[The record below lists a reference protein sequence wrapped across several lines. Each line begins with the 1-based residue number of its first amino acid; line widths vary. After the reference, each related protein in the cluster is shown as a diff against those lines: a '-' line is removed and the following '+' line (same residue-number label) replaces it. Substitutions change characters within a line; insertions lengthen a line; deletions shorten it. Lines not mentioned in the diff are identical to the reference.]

1 MALLSILPKSVY
13 KKCTER
19 ETNLQTNETKIF
31 TVRNFTD
38 FDERFAVTMVLASV
52 KLSMPGGDSA
62 KKRKRRCD
70 APSIP
75 GDAGSQDPSSAPRTK
90 RRRASGAT
98 RSTTAAAARTV
109 TTDSGTVTLEEE
121 FRQLSRGGGVVHPR
135 GRDPTPRPSP
145 LRIKLSVKR
154 VANQTTAAA
163 AAAGPDFRNK
173 TKVDQLHGTGH
184 RSAFGAPVPSL
195 QPWCASEDAPPPR
208 DYRSLIEEHRNKEM
222 SSSARGGEGEG
233 GSGLWV
239 CRHCGARR
247 KEGKRGAALSNL
259 LSHLRSC
266 VKSDVVEEYL
276 NNHGKSAGTKK
287 PPAKKS
293 SLVAAKREA
302 KPTTTTLDGSCASV
316 LPPRIQPAKSDV
328 CLGDGSNR
336 GYRLLKDA
344 VKGVRM
350 SVDEESWEYM
360 AVSQTL
366 EGLRRVH
373 RHPNRRFLVRSPG
386 NGWVEASDT
395 VVRKKIIALY
405 RRYFRFKSG
414 KVAADPLPGPMNC
427 GTGAPFGLGADPFAV
442 FEETEPRRPGTDL
455 DAGIIRHVLIEE
467 DVSLPVPGHETGP
480 RGSALHGPFEV
491 SISESSAASIGDGA
505 HSSSFQKVTATGD
518 DEPGEVER
526 SWETSVYREVRSQ
539 IAAKWYTLEQ
549 EREQRAVLL
558 QQQMVELRAAQS
570 TYAERKALVESAHA
584 RYSELAANAG
594 VAVDRWTSSSAAVDD
609 IADLRATD
617 TRTYG
622 EAEDAL
628 AGRIKKRVGAL
639 KAATV
644 ELDGELGLWKDRTGE
659 LENLISALDRPT
671 EDYLRA
677 NARLAELEAQAE
689 DLLKHELV

>member
-1 MALLSILPKSVY
+1 VNV
-13 KKCTER
+13 
-19 ETNLQTNETKIF
+19 TN
-31 TVRNFTD
+31 
-38 FDERFAVTMVLASV
+38 FDERFAFIMVLASV
-52 KLSMPGGDSA
+52 KLSMPGGDPA
-62 KKRKRRCD
+62 KKRKRLYD
-70 APSIP
+70 ASSIP
-75 GDAGSQDPSSAPRTK
+75 GGAGSQDPSSAPRAK

-98 RSTTAAAARTV
+98 RSTTATASRT
-109 TTDSGTVTLEEE
+109 TERGTVTLEEE
-121 FRQLSRGGGVVHPR
+121 FQQLSRGGGFVHPR
-135 GRDPTPRPSP
+135 GGDPTPRPSP

-154 VANQTTAAA
+154 IANQTAAA
-163 AAAGPDFRNK
+163 RPGTDVGPGK
-173 TKVDQLHGTGH
+173 
-184 RSAFGAPVPSL
+184 RSAFGVPVPAI
-195 QPWCASEDAPPPR
+195 QPWCASEDAPPSR
-208 DYRSLIEEHRNKEM
+208 DYRSLIEEHRNKDM
-222 SSSARGGEGEG
+222 SSSARGGGEGEG

-276 NNHGKSAGTKK
+276 NNHGKSASTKK
-287 PPAKKS
+287 PPTELSALATARRGAKQ
-293 SLVAAKREA
+293 
-302 KPTTTTLDGSCASV
+302 TTTTLDESCASV
-316 LPPRIQPAKSDV
+316 LPPRTQPAKSDV

-350 SVDEESWEYM
+350 SVDEESWEYI

-386 NGWVEASDT
+386 NGWVEASDS

-414 KVAADPLPGPMNC
+414 KVAADPLPGPTNC
-427 GTGAPFGLGADPFAV
+427 GAGAPLGLDADPFAV
-442 FEETEPRRPGTDL
+442 VEETDPRRPGSDL

-480 RGSALHGPFEV
+480 RGSAFHGPIEV
-491 SISESSAASIGDGA
+491 SISESSAASICDGA
-505 HSSSFQKVTATGD
+505 HSSAFPKVTATGG

-526 SWETSVYREVRSQ
+526 SWETSVYREVQSQ

-558 QQQMVELRAAQS
+558 EQQMGELRAAQS

-584 RYSELAANAG
+584 RYSELASNAG
-594 VAVDRWTSSSAAVDD
+594 VTVDRWTSTSAAVDD
-609 IADLRATD
+609 IADLRTTD
-617 TRTYG
+617 TSIYG
-622 EAEDAL
+622 EAEDGL
-628 AGRIKKRVGAL
+628 AGRIKKRVEVL
-639 KAATV
+639 KATTA
-644 ELDGELGLWKDRTGE
+644 ELDGELVLWKERTGE

-689 DLLKHELV
+689 NLLKHELV

>member
-1 MALLSILPKSVY
+1 
-13 KKCTER
+13 
-19 ETNLQTNETKIF
+19 
-31 TVRNFTD
+31 
-38 FDERFAVTMVLASV
+38 MVLASV
-52 KLSMPGGDSA
+52 KLSMPGGDPA

-70 APSIP
+70 GSSIP
-75 GDAGSQDPSSAPRTK
+75 GDAGSQDHASAGPRT
-90 RRRASGAT
+90 RTRRAPSPPSVAT
-98 RSTTAAAARTV
+98 STKAAAART
-109 TTDSGTVTLEEE
+109 TEREAVTLEEE
-121 FRQLSRGGGVVHPR
+121 FQQLSRGGGVVNPR

-145 LRIKLSVKR
+145 LRIKLSIKR
-154 VANQTTAAA
+154 AASQTAAA
-163 AAAGPDFRNK
+163 PEPTVSKKKGGQPN
-173 TKVDQLHGTGH
+173 GTAK
-184 RSAFGAPVPSL
+184 RSAFGSAVPAL

-208 DYRSLIEEHRNKEM
+208 DFRSLIEAHRNKEM
-222 SSSARGGEGEG
+222 SSSARGEGGDEG

-276 NNHGKSAGTKK
+276 NNHGKSPSQQKGP
-287 PPAKKS
+287 PPAKTS
-293 SLVAAKREA
+293 SLAAPRRGA
-302 KPTTTTLDGSCASV
+302 KQTTTTSDESCASV

-386 NGWVEASDT
+386 NGWVEASDS

-414 KVAADPLPGPMNC
+414 RVAADPFPEPMNC
-427 GTGAPFGLGADPFAV
+427 GAGVPFGVDADPFAV

-467 DVSLPVPGHETGP
+467 DVSLPVPGRETGP
-480 RGSALHGPFEV
+480 RGSALHGPFEI
-491 SISESSAASIGDGA
+491 SISESNTASIGDGA

-526 SWETSVYREVRSQ
+526 SWESSVYREVQSQ

-558 QQQMVELRAAQS
+558 QQQMGELRAAQS

-594 VAVDRWTSSSAAVDD
+594 VAVDRWTSTSAAGDD
-609 IADLRATD
+609 IADLRTTD

-622 EAEDAL
+622 EAEDGL

-639 KAATV
+639 KAAAV
-644 ELDGELGLWKDRTGE
+644 ELDGELGLWKERTGE

>member
-1 MALLSILPKSVY
+1 
-13 KKCTER
+13 
-19 ETNLQTNETKIF
+19 
-31 TVRNFTD
+31 
-38 FDERFAVTMVLASV
+38 MVLASV
-52 KLSMPGGDSA
+52 KLSMPGGDPA

-70 APSIP
+70 ASSIP
-75 GDAGSQDPSSAPRTK
+75 GDAASQDHPSSAPRTK
-90 RRRASGAT
+90 RRRASSAT
-98 RSTTAAAARTV
+98 TTTAAAART
-109 TTDSGTVTLEEE
+109 TEKGTVTLEEE
-121 FRQLSRGGGVVHPR
+121 FRQLSRGGGVVSPR
-135 GRDPTPRPSP
+135 GRDPIPRPSP
-145 LRIKLSVKR
+145 LRIKLSIKR

-163 AAAGPDFRNK
+163 AAAAAGPDFRNK
-173 TKVDQLHGTGH
+173 KKVDQPHGTGH
-184 RSAFGAPVPSL
+184 RSAFGAPVPAIQ
-195 QPWCASEDAPPPR
+195 QPTCASEDNPPR
-208 DYRSLIEEHRNKEM
+208 DYRSLIEEHRNKDM
-222 SSSARGGEGEG
+222 SSSAREGEG

-276 NNHGKSAGTKK
+276 NNHGKSPSQKN
-287 PPAKKS
+287 PPS
-293 SLVAAKREA
+293 FVAAKRGA
-302 KPTTTTLDGSCASV
+302 KQTTTTLDESCASV

-350 SVDEESWEYM
+350 SVDEESWEYI

-386 NGWVEASDT
+386 NGWVEASDS

-414 KVAADPLPGPMNC
+414 RVAADPFPEPMNC
-427 GTGAPFGLGADPFAV
+427 GTGAPFGLDADPFAV
-442 FEETEPRRPGTDL
+442 FEETEPRRLGTDL

-467 DVSLPVPGHETGP
+467 DVSLPVPGRETGP
-480 RGSALHGPFEV
+480 RGSAPHGPFEV
-491 SISESSAASIGDGA
+491 SISESSTASTDEGT
-505 HSSSFQKVTATGD
+505 HSSSFPKVTATGG

-526 SWETSVYREVRSQ
+526 SWETSVYREVQSQ

-558 QQQMVELRAAQS
+558 QQQMGELRAAQS

-584 RYSELAANAG
+584 RYSELAAHAG
-594 VAVDRWTSSSAAVDD
+594 VTVDRWTSTSAAVDD
-609 IADLRATD
+609 TADLRTTD
-617 TRTYG
+617 TMTYG

-644 ELDGELGLWKDRTGE
+644 ELDGELVLWKERTGE

-689 DLLKHELV
+689 NLLKHELV